1 MTRGALTDTPRRARR
16 RAGVG
21 AALVRP
27 RLLGLLAACAALA
40 AGCGGRQS
48 TLNPESRPA
57 REIATLWWWML
68 VIACVVFAGA
78 LGMLG
83 LAWLRRRRPGM
94 PLLKGGSTRDLGL
107 VVAFGIVIPIAV
119 NVGVFIVAN
128 FFVIKQTEA
137 PAAASTPLTIQVV
150 GRQWFWE
157 VRYPGTKA
165 VTANEIHIPVHTRVN
180 VIATTGDVIHSFWVP
195 QLNRKIDM
203 IPGRRNRVL
212 LYADNPGRYRGQ
224 CAEFCGI
231 EHANMAVYVD
241 AEPAGAFRAW
251 LRNQTAGA
259 RAPTTPQQRSGRTAF
274 FRDQCASC
282 HALRGTPATGQ
293 VGPDLTHIG
302 SRSTI
307 AALTMP
313 NTTEAL
319 RLWLR
324 DPQHIKPGVRMPDLG
339 LSNRDIGNLTAYLES
354 LK

>member
-1 MTRGALTDTPRRARR
+1 
-16 RAGVG
+16 VG
-21 AALVRP
+21 P
-27 RLLGLLAACAALA
+27 RLLTILAACAALV
-40 AGCGGRQS
+40 AGCGGEQS

-68 VIACVVFAGA
+68 LIACVVFAGA

-94 PLLKGGSTRDLGL
+94 PLLKGGGTRDMGL
-107 VVAFGIVIPIAV
+107 VIAFGIVIPIAV
-119 NVGVFIVAN
+119 NVGVFVVAN
-128 FFVIKQTEA
+128 FFVIRQTEA
-137 PAAASTPLTIQVV
+137 PAATSTPLTIQVV

-157 VRYPGTKA
+157 VRYPGTRA
-165 VTANEIHIPVHTRVN
+165 VTANEIHIPVRTRVN
-180 VIATTGDVIHSFWVP
+180 VIAITGDVIHSFWVP

-212 LYADNPGRYRGQ
+212 LYADKPGRYRGQ

-241 AEPAGAFRAW
+241 AQPAAAFRAW
-251 LRNQTAGA
+251 LRNQAAGA
-259 RAPTTPQQRSGRTAF
+259 RAPTTPRQQAGRAAF

-282 HALRGTPATGQ
+282 HALRGTPASGQ
-293 VGPDLTHIG
+293 VGPDLTHLG

-307 AALTMP
+307 AALTLP
-313 NTTEAL
+313 NQAQSL

-324 DPQHIKPGVRMPDLG
+324 DPQHAKPGNRMPQLG
-339 LSNRDIGNLTAYLES
+339 LSRTDVDNLTAYLES